1 MIKGG
6 GADLI
11 SETNFRKILI
21 GHVCFKRYFTLHEF
35 QSENFKSQITLSS
48 CKIHASNYNFK
59 SYQASPLN
67 PLPPSEERLSSKSF
81 SLISACSQNTHET
94 KNTRKFQGKRRYF
107 RSLRIFRIDRRLTFP
122 FTLYKM
128 HAAQCY
134 RHRTAY
140 SLKARIL
147 NLGCLWIM

>member
-1 MIKGG
+1 M
-6 GADLI
+6 
-11 SETNFRKILI
+11 
-21 GHVCFKRYFTLHEF
+21 CFKRYFTPHEF
-35 QSENFKSQITLSS
+35 QRENFKSQITLPSS
-48 CKIHASNYNFK
+48 KIHASNYNFK
-59 SYQASPLN
+59 SYQASRLN

-107 RSLRIFRIDRRLTFP
+107 RSLRIFRIDRRLT
-122 FTLYKM
+122 LYKM

>member
-1 MIKGG
+1 M
-6 GADLI
+6 
-11 SETNFRKILI
+11 
-21 GHVCFKRYFTLHEF
+21 CFKRYFTPYEF
-35 QSENFKSQITLSS
+35 QRENFKSQITLPS

-59 SYQASPLN
+59 SYQASRLN

-81 SLISACSQNTHET
+81 SLISACSQNTQET

-107 RSLRIFRIDRRLTFP
+107 GCLRIFRIDRPLTFP

-140 SLKARIL
+140 SVEARIL